1 MRYTVTCE
9 DLAWLEQEGYWV
21 DPQPELLPDGRKH
34 YQVDGLLCSEEQIVR
49 HLTEAR
55 PLHEDSRD

>member
-21 DPQPELLPDGRKH
+21 DPDLSCYLAEGS
-34 YQVDGLLCSEEQIVR
+34 QVDGVLCSEEQVVR
-49 HLTEAR
+49 HLKAR

>member
-21 DPQPELLPDGRKH
+21 DPEPELLPDGRKH
-34 YQVDGLLCSEEQIVR
+34 YQVDGLLFSEEQIVR

-55 PLHEDSRD
+55 PLREDSHD

>member
-9 DLAWLEQEGYWV
+9 DLAWLEQEGHWV
-21 DPQPELLPDGRKH
+21 DPEPELLPDGRKH
-34 YQVDGLLCSEEQIVR
+34 YRVDGLQCSEEQIVL